1 MYGYRKAFC
10 STSNIRQS
18 LLIEENNNYNR
29 RGFGVSK
36 SSLYFEES
44 VLSIT
49 GIQLMNLIY
58 MQVQVREII
67 YNHVF

>member
-1 MYGYRKAFC
+1 MYGYRKTIY
-10 STSNIRQS
+10 STSDICQS

-36 SSLYFEES
+36 SSLYFEEY
-44 VLSIT
+44 VLCIP
-49 GIQLMNLIY
+49 GMQLMNLIY
-58 MQVQVREII
+58 MQVQMREII